1 MKSRITEKFEQLRA
15 NKQKALIGYITS
27 GDPDLETT
35 VNLVTLLEKSGV
47 DIIELGIPY
56 SDPLADGPVIQR
68 ASIRAL
74 SNGININSI
83 FNMVT
88 KIREKTNIPIV
99 FLVYFNSIF
108 RYGINNFLS
117 NCRNCGIDGLIIPD
131 LPIEERRELNEQMKD
146 YTIDLIPL
154 VAPTSE
160 DRIKEIVKE
169 AKGFVYCISSMGVTG
184 VRDSFEVDLG
194 TFMKKVRKHT
204 DIPLAI
210 GFGIS
215 DEKMIKELK
224 DMADGLI
231 VGSAIIKR
239 IEEGI
244 SEGDIDKRVSGF
256 VCGLHEAIRS

>member
-1 MKSRITEKFEQLRA
+1 MKSKITEKLDELRA
-15 NKQKALIGYITS
+15 NKKKALIGYITS
-27 GDPDLETT
+27 GDPDLDTT
-35 VNLVTLLEKSGV
+35 VELVTILEESGV

-74 SNGININSI
+74 NNGININSI

-88 KIREKTNIPIV
+88 KIRERTNVPIA

-108 RYGINNFLS
+108 CYGISDFLA
-117 NCRNCGIDGLIIPD
+117 NCRSSGIDGLIIPD
-131 LPIEERRELNEQMKD
+131 LPLEERKELNEQMKD
-146 YTIDLIPL
+146 YAIDLIPL

-160 DRIKEIVKE
+160 GRIKEIVKD
-169 AKGFVYCISSMGVTG
+169 AKGFVYCISSKGVTG
-184 VRDSFEVDLG
+184 MRDNFEIDLD

-204 DIPLAI
+204 NIPLAI

-215 DEKMIKELK
+215 DDKMVRELK

-244 SEGDIDKRVSGF
+244 DEKDINERVSRF
-256 VCGLHEAIRS
+256 VHGLHEAIN